1 MSVRASAP
9 GRRLPPI
16 PTIDGLWALI
26 AVLLPVAGAFAARMM
41 AIDLAYQIRAGGV
54 MLDTHRLLDVDTF
67 TYTVR
72 GGTWL
77 NQQWGAEVLLAA
89 IHRAG
94 GWSGVAIA
102 RGVLLGAIVLLLY
115 RTCRAAGA
123 APRTAAL
130 LTLAGWL
137 VGIEILPAM
146 RPQLFGFVLFAT
158 TMWAI
163 ATRDASPRRLWL
175 VPPLVVVWAN
185 VHGSFPLAFV
195 LLGLAWLADRRSD
208 PRGARRLVAIA
219 AVTVP
224 ATLVNPFGIRVWSYV
239 ADLSTHPVVSRRIAE
254 WGPPSVH
261 TPTGLLF
268 FASIFGV
275 AVLVA
280 RSSRPVQ
287 WPALLTLGLFA
298 VLGLL
303 AIRGVVWWA
312 MVAPVVVAGL
322 VRDEAVRTPAASR
335 PPLHA
340 VAAAALVVLVVVTLP
355 IARGTDPVTGGPA
368 VLTYAPER
376 LVAAARA
383 AVPAGTSAFVSQ
395 LYASWSEFSAPALPV
410 AVDARIEI
418 FPEAVWDDY
427 YLVSAGQ
434 EGWTDVLDR
443 WDVDVLILEPNQ
455 ASGLLEVLA
464 RHPEWRRVAQDAD
477 GSVYV
482 RG

>member
-26 AVLLPVAGAFAARMM
+26 AVVLPVAGAFAARMM

-54 MLDTHRLLDVDTF
+54 MLDTRRLLDVDTF

-72 GGTWL
+72 GAAWL

-94 GWSGVAIA
+94 GWTGVAIV
-102 RGVLLGAIVLLLY
+102 RGLLLGVIVFLIY
-115 RTCRAAGA
+115 RTCRAGGA
-123 APRTAAL
+123 APRTAAI

-146 RPQLFGFVLFAT
+146 RPQLFGFVIFALV
-158 TMWAI
+158 MWAI
-163 ATRDASPRRLWL
+163 ATRATSPRRLWL
-175 VPPLVVVWAN
+175 VPPLVVIWAN

-208 PRGARRLVAIA
+208 PQGARRLLAVA

-275 AVLVA
+275 VA
-280 RSSRPVQ
+280 LTARRLRPVP
-287 WPALLTLGLFA
+287 WLPLLTLGLFA
-298 VLGLL
+298 ALGLL

-312 MVAPVVVAGL
+312 MVAPVVVAWL
-322 VRDEAVRTPAASR
+322 IRDDAARQPARSR

-340 VAAAALVVLVVVTLP
+340 VVVAALLLLVVATLP
-355 IARGTDPVTGGPA
+355 LARGTDPVAGGPG

-376 LVAAARA
+376 LVAAARG
-383 AVPAGTSAFVSQ
+383 AVPAGTNAFVSQ
-395 LYASWSEFSAPALPV
+395 LYASWTEFSAPALPV

-418 FPEAVWDDY
+418 FPESVWDGY
-427 YLVSAGQ
+427 YLVSAGR
-434 EGWTDVLDR
+434 EGWSDVLER
-443 WDVDVLILEPNQ
+443 WDVRVLILEPNQ
-455 ASGLLEVLA
+455 ASGLLEVLPA
-464 RHPEWRRVAQDAD
+464 HPEWRRIARDAN
-477 GSVYV
+477 GSVYLRV
-482 RG
+482 